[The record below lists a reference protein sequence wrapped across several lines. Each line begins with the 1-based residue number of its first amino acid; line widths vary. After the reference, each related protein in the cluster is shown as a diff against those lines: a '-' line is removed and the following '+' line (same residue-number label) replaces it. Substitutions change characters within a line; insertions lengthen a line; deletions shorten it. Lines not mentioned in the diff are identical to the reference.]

1 MIPLVLGRSGRVR
14 SCERAG
20 VGICAPGVDICGL
33 IVGPALRLA
42 QGSCR
47 ESIWLLFDGLQAVGY
62 EECLCK

>member
-1 MIPLVLGRSGRVR
+1 MIPLVLGGSGRVR

-33 IVGPALRLA
+33 FVGPALRLA

-47 ESIWLLFDGLQAVGY
+47 ECIWSLLDGLRAVLY
-62 EECLCK
+62 VA